1 MRERTVAGMD
11 TGVDLIRPLQ
21 TALAGDRPAAVATV
35 VETWGSSPRPVGSWM
50 LLTADGLVHGSVSGG
65 CVEGAVIEAARTV
78 AAGQPPRLLTFGVAD
93 EDAWTVGLSCGGRI
107 RVWVQR
113 LDPDDA
119 AWSAFVEAL
128 GSNRPMV
135 LWQCIDP
142 EVPERRCLVPGS
154 PEAPDPGMREASGLV
169 EDPAGRRWFGQVF
182 PGRDRLIL
190 VGASHIAVALVRLAA
205 GFGIETHVIDPRETF
220 AAAERFDPAPDSI
233 QSAWPGKA
241 ISALDPDPRT
251 SLVCLS
257 HDPKI
262 DDPALEAV
270 RARPVA
276 YIGALGSRSTHRQRL
291 ERLAAAGWTPEERAR
306 IDGPAGL
313 DIGALT
319 PDEIALSILAAVVR
333 ARRGGGRWGEK
344 PT

>member
-1 MRERTVAGMD
+1 MK
-11 TGVDLIRPLQ
+11 
-21 TALAGDRPAAVATV
+21 TALAGNRPAAIATV

-65 CVEGAVIEAARTV
+65 CVEGAVIEAARAV

-93 EDAWTVGLSCGGRI
+93 ADAWTVGLSCGGRI

-113 LDPDDA
+113 FDPGDA

-128 GSNRPMV
+128 ESNRPMV

-142 EVPERRCLVPGS
+142 EAPERRCLVPGN
-154 PEAPDPGMREASGLV
+154 PDAPDPGMGEASGLV
-169 EDPAGRRWFGQVF
+169 EDPAGRPWFGQVF

-190 VGASHIAVALVRLAA
+190 VGASHIAIALVRLAT
-205 GFGIETHVIDPRETF
+205 GFGIETHVIDPRKTF
-220 AAAERFDPAPDSI
+220 AAPERFDPPPDSI
-233 QSAWPGKA
+233 QAVWPEKA
-241 ISALDPDPRT
+241 VQALVPDART

-270 RARPVA
+270 RATPVA

-291 ERLAAAGWTPEERAR
+291 RRLADAGWRRDELAR

-319 PDEIALSILAAVVR
+319 PAEIALSILAAVVR
-333 ARRGGGRWGEK
+333 ARRGGPRWGEK
-344 PT
+344 PS